1 VILRHSG
8 IARGNRSCCST
19 VRGPHRA
26 GCRFSAHLLLQWYLG
41 TALLRQ
47 FWNCVVWCMG
57 CVHSV
62 LHGVPLHRCDN
73 RNCEDAC
80 CVRFFQV
87 VPQRHFGC
95 SRSNVLNA
103 SKQKSCLVIF
113 RITDVYSWNTK
124 SFQRDLNGSTMFN
137 AETLQTLVSL
147 VEGALH
153 QEIKPPTQQ
162 D

>member
-1 VILRHSG
+1 MILRHSG

-80 CVRFFQV
+80 CVRFFKL
-87 VPQRHFGC
+87 FLSGTLA
-95 SRSNVLNA
+95 VLAATYSTRANKKVA
-103 SKQKSCLVIF
+103 LSSSGLLMSTAGTQSHSKG
-113 RITDVYSWNTK
+113 T
-124 SFQRDLNGSTMFN
+124 
-137 AETLQTLVSL
+137 
-147 VEGALH
+147 
-153 QEIKPPTQQ
+153 
-162 D
+162 